1 MLRNPLAVYEIKEQ
15 KLSSIITNLNNLI
28 KNKLLVSKTRYNHI
42 ISSYILNNPED
53 LFKKDEHAYK
63 LLINKLELLNPV
75 SILSKGYSIV
85 KIGDKVIKSE
95 KEVKNKDT
103 VNIKLF
109 DGEFSAEVRK

>member
-1 MLRNPLAVYEIKEQ
+1 M
-15 KLSSIITNLNNLI
+15 
-28 KNKLLVSKTRYNHI
+28 
-42 ISSYILNNPED
+42 
-53 LFKKDEHAYK
+53 FKKDEHAYK

-95 KEVKNKDT
+95 KDVKNKDI

>member
-1 MLRNPLAVYEIKEQ
+1 MKSKYL
-15 KLSSIITNLNNLI
+15 IITILLASLLNMVPALASI
-28 KNKLLVSKTRYNHI
+28 SKTFTFSRTKMV
-42 ISSYILNNPED
+42 P
-53 LFKKDEHAYK
+53 K
-63 LLINKLELLNPV
+63 
-75 SILSKGYSIV
+75 IV